1 MEIDKLIHEP
11 ARLKILAQLYVV
23 ESVDFIFLMR
33 QTELTQGNVSGHL
46 SKLEVAKYVKIKKGY
61 AGKRPQTMISLTER
75 GRSAFKEYVKT
86 MQKVEITCQLI
97 LGGHHELFVEFL
109 HQILQ
114 GTRFLH
120 QQELQ

>member
-86 MQKVEITCQLI
+86 MQEVLDGLTD
-97 LGGHHELFVEFL
+97 
-109 HQILQ
+109 
-114 GTRFLH
+114 
-120 QQELQ
+120 